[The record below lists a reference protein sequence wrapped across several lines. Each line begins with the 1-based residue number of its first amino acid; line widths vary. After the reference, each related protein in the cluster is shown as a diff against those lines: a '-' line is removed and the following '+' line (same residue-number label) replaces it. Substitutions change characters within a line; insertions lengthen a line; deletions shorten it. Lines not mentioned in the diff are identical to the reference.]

1 MKGELEK
8 WFRGHEISELE
19 QVKDW
24 DGLECYR
31 LILDENPFRSFYVLV
46 DEDGEINPIGMPI
59 ISDGDMSDFFWDID
73 KANGNYFLKIWK
85 SMTES
90 GNEE

>member
-8 WFRGHEISELE
+8 FFRGHEVSELE

-46 DEDGEINPIGMPI
+46 DEDGELNPIGI
-59 ISDGDMSDFFWDID
+59 QSISDGDMSGIFWDID
-73 KANGNYFLKIWK
+73 RANGNYFLKILK

>member
-1 MKGELEK
+1 MKEELEK
-8 WFRGHEISELE
+8 LFVGHEVSEVE

-46 DEDGEINPIGMPI
+46 NEDGELDPIGMQS
-59 ISDGDMSDFFWDID
+59 ISDGDMSGLFWDID
-73 KANGNYFLKIWK
+73 KKNGNYFLNIWK
-85 SMTES
+85 SITES